1 MADTA
6 QELTSGLAAPPP
18 PPPSCTLPFIFYPIL
33 GRKRFG
39 EATIPRPP
47 SVLQPA
53 IGALRVCLRFRK
65 PPKFVTIYQN
75 ASGEISTRH
84 WASHNDHAHRCLRNM
99 LKGRRTQGSWRLNAV
114 PDSHSCAQH
123 SPVTNASARA
133 YRPEPYSPRRER
145 PGRRSPTGRVRA
157 RKNDRSQ
164 CRFRTQ
170 GVTDGSSLEILSARQ
185 DLLSGRG
192 PRISCRWMMRRGR

>member
-6 QELTSGLAAPPP
+6 QELTNGLAAPP

-65 PPKFVTIYQN
+65 PPEFVTIYQN

-84 WASHNDHAHRCLRNM
+84 WASHNDHAHRCLRKM
-99 LKGRRTQGSWRLNAV
+99 LKGR
-114 PDSHSCAQH
+114 
-123 SPVTNASARA
+123 
-133 YRPEPYSPRRER
+133 
-145 PGRRSPTGRVRA
+145 
-157 RKNDRSQ
+157 
-164 CRFRTQ
+164 
-170 GVTDGSSLEILSARQ
+170 
-185 DLLSGRG
+185 
-192 PRISCRWMMRRGR
+192 

>member
-6 QELTSGLAAPPP
+6 QELTNGLAAPP

-65 PPKFVTIYQN
+65 PPEFVTIYQN

-99 LKGRRTQGSWRLNAV
+99 LKGRRTQGSSQLNAV
-114 PDSHSCAQH
+114 PI
-123 SPVTNASARA
+123 VTHAHNI
-133 YRPEPYSPRRER
+133 RP
-145 PGRRSPTGRVRA
+145 
-157 RKNDRSQ
+157 
-164 CRFRTQ
+164 
-170 GVTDGSSLEILSARQ
+170 
-185 DLLSGRG
+185 
-192 PRISCRWMMRRGR
+192 

>member
-6 QELTSGLAAPPP
+6 QELTSGIAAPPP

-99 LKGRRTQGSWRLNAV
+99 LKGRTGAK
-114 PDSHSCAQH
+114 
-123 SPVTNASARA
+123 
-133 YRPEPYSPRRER
+133 
-145 PGRRSPTGRVRA
+145 PGRTDPRVVGSVQERQVAHADREIQQQLEAKSPAVGGGAFGNRVEVSKTTISRPAAGTG
-157 RKNDRSQ
+157 
-164 CRFRTQ
+164 
-170 GVTDGSSLEILSARQ
+170 SAT
-185 DLLSGRG
+185 
-192 PRISCRWMMRRGR
+192 C